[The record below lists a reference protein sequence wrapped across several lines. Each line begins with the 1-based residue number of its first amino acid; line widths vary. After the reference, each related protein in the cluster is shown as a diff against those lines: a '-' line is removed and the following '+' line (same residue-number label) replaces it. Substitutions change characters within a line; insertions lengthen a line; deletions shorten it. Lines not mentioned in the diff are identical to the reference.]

1 MVVIKKGI
9 SFVNYIA
16 QQDKGSKSYDL
27 QFERSVIRE
36 MGNAEFCQFI
46 LCLSQNS
53 VLFSSWLS

>member
-1 MVVIKKGI
+1 MKGI

-46 LCLSQNS
+46 LRLSQNS
-53 VLFSSWLS
+53 ILFSSWLS